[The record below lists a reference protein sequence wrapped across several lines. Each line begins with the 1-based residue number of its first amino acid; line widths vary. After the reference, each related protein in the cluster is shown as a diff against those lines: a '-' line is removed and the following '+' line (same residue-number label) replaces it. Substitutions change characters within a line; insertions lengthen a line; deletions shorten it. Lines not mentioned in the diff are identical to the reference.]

1 MDPAA
6 TLTRIAKADRGRLLS
21 ALIARTGDV
30 GVAEEALQEAFAAA
44 LTAWGAEMPDR
55 PEGWLLRVALRRA
68 IDGWRISTRARAGA
82 AAMRPLLPPEGVE
95 EEAEVIPDERLRLIF
110 TCCHPALERKSQ
122 VALTLRLI
130 GGLTTPE
137 IAQGFL
143 DEPATIGQRISRAK
157 AKIAAAGIPYAVPG
171 PEVWA
176 DRLQAVLAV
185 VYLIFNAGY
194 SQGGTRDLCDEA
206 IFLARLVD
214 GLRPSEAEVEG
225 CLALLLLTHARRG
238 ARVGDDGATVPPG
251 QQDRTRWD
259 LAMMTEGVTLI
270 ARAFAR
276 GAVGPFQIKAAM
288 AALHAAPG
296 GTDWAAMLGLYDR
309 LLGFE
314 PTDVVRL
321 NRAVVLAEAGQV
333 GRALAELTALEGM
346 DDYQPFHAA
355 RAFVLGRAGRRDE
368 SLAAYDRAIA
378 DAPTAADAALLR
390 RRRRDALTDG
400 AVRPG

>member
-1 MDPAA
+1 MEPAA
-6 TLTRIAKADRGRLLS
+6 TLTRIARHDRGRLLS
-21 ALIARTGDV
+21 ALIARIGDV
-30 GVAEEALQEAFAAA
+30 AGAEEALQEAFAVA
-44 LTAWGAEMPDR
+44 LTAWVVQMPVR

-68 IDGWRISTRARAGA
+68 IDGWRTGARARAGA
-82 AAMRPLLPPEGVE
+82 AAMRPLLPPEAFVE
-95 EEAEVIPDERLRLIF
+95 EPEMIPDERLRLIF

-171 PEVWA
+171 PEMWA
-176 DRLQAVLAV
+176 DRLQSVLAV
-185 VYLIFNAGY
+185 IYLIFNAGY
-194 SQGGTRDLCDEA
+194 SQGGSRDLCGEA

-238 ARVGDDGATVPPG
+238 ARTGADGATVPPG

-270 ARAFAR
+270 ARAMGR
-276 GAVGPFQIKAAM
+276 GVAGPFQIKAAM

-296 GTDWAAMLGLYDR
+296 GTDWAGILALYDR
-309 LLGFE
+309 LLAHE

-321 NRAVVLAEAGQV
+321 NRAVVLAEDGQAGQAV
-333 GRALAELTALEGM
+333 AELEALQGM
-346 DDYQPFHAA
+346 DDYQPYHAA
-355 RAFVLGRAGRRDE
+355 RAFVLGRAGRRDDA
-368 SLAAYDRAIA
+368 LAAYDRAIA
-378 DAPTAADAALLR
+378 MAPTPADARFLGNR
-390 RRRRDALTDG
+390 RREAAR
-400 AVRPG
+400 

>member
-1 MDPAA
+1 MEPAA
-6 TLTRIAKADRGRLLS
+6 TLTRIARHDRGRLLS
-21 ALIARTGDV
+21 ALIARIGDV
-30 GVAEEALQEAFAAA
+30 AGAEEALQEAFAVA
-44 LTAWGAEMPDR
+44 LTAWVVQMPVR

-68 IDGWRISTRARAGA
+68 IDGWRTGARARAGV
-82 AAMRPLLPPEGVE
+82 AAMRPLLPPEAFVE
-95 EEAEVIPDERLRLIF
+95 EPEMIPDERLRLIF

-171 PEVWA
+171 PEMWA

-185 VYLIFNAGY
+185 IYLIFNAGY
-194 SQGGTRDLCDEA
+194 SQGGSRDLCGEA

-238 ARVGDDGATVPPG
+238 ARTGADGATVPPG

-270 ARAFAR
+270 ARAMGR
-276 GAVGPFQIKAAM
+276 GVAGPFQIKAAM

-296 GTDWAAMLGLYDR
+296 GTDWAGILALYDR
-309 LLGFE
+309 LLAHE

-321 NRAVVLAEAGQV
+321 NRAVVLAEDGQAGQAV
-333 GRALAELTALEGM
+333 AELEALQGM
-346 DDYQPFHAA
+346 DDYQPYHAA
-355 RAFVLGRAGRRDE
+355 RAFVLGRAGRRDDA
-368 SLAAYDRAIA
+368 LAAYDRAIA
-378 DAPTAADAALLR
+378 MAPTPADAALLR
-390 RRRRDALTDG
+390 RRRRDVG
-400 AVRPG
+400 H

>member
-1 MDPAA
+1 MEPAA
-6 TLTRIAKADRGRLLS
+6 TLTRIARNDRGRLLS

-30 GVAEEALQEAFAAA
+30 AGAEEALQEAFAAA
-44 LTAWGAEMPDR
+44 LVAWGSCMPDR

-68 IDGWRISTRARAGA
+68 IDGWRMGARARAGA
-82 AAMRPLLPPEGVE
+82 AAMLPLLSP
-95 EEAEVIPDERLRLIF
+95 EAEEDPEMIPDERLRLIF

-171 PEVWA
+171 PELWA
-176 DRLQAVLAV
+176 ERLQSVLAV

-214 GLRPSEAEVEG
+214 GLRPAEAEVEG

-276 GAVGPFQIKAAM
+276 SAVGPFQIKAAM

-296 GTDWAAMLGLYDR
+296 RTDWAAMLALYDR

-333 GRALAELTALEGM
+333 GRALAELKALEGM

-390 RRRRDALTDG
+390 RRRRDASTVG